1 MGMQEAIDLQKA
13 IDDDVSICD
22 ELISNPGGHN
32 SVEYIDC
39 IINYLGR
46 YGRFDNDQQF
56 IFNLNQR
63 ITRQPKESDF
73 YVIYIKQIRS
83 KIIGLKPIA
92 RALTNSD
99 SKISISNNSSS
110 NSNMSVQLQVDITVN
125 DVVESISEL
134 PGLSDSELDKIKE
147 IIVKLDEII
156 NSDSQKREKWSKLK
170 EYLPSIID
178 NGLEVSRIVLGW
190 IFKSM

>member
-1 MGMQEAIDLQKA
+1 MQEAIDLQKA
-13 IDDDVSICD
+13 IDEDVSLCD
-22 ELISNPGGHN
+22 KLIKNSDSHNPE
-32 SVEYIDC
+32 EYIDC

-63 ITRQPKESDF
+63 ITRQPKDSAY

-147 IIVKLDEII
+147 TIIKVDDII

-170 EYLPSIID
+170 EYLPSILD

-190 IFKSM
+190 IFKTI